1 MIAADSDHSLLGEL
15 DLHKLSASSHHVLV
29 LDAHDTTAPLASQV
43 SVVVELSLEQSSEL
57 LKVDEVLAA
66 DFGES
71 DASGS
76 LEVDKLAK
84 VGLAADEAEGDT
96 LLAAESGQVDDE
108 LNRVDVVGD
117 HDHLGLVLLDQRGD
131 VVEAELEVHGL
142 LGLLGVL
149 AASFALS
156 FSLESVGLLLVGL
169 RGVLGKQ
176 FKELGSLVLLKGL
189 AELVDGGGHL
199 QSLHENSLLSL
210 DSNVARPFDKT
221 GEVTLGL
228 DVSSKSE
235 IFSVL
240 LEERTGSSTS
250 ATSTSL

>member
-1 MIAADSDHSLLGEL
+1 MGFS
-15 DLHKLSASSHHVLV
+15 VF
-29 LDAHDTTAPLASQV
+29 LAS
-43 SVVVELSLEQSSEL
+43 LPP
-57 LKVDEVLAA
+57 
-66 DFGES
+66 
-71 DASGS
+71 
-76 LEVDKLAK
+76 
-84 VGLAADEAEGDT
+84 
-96 LLAAESGQVDDE
+96 
-108 LNRVDVVGD
+108 
-117 HDHLGLVLLDQRGD
+117 
-131 VVEAELEVHGL
+131 
-142 LGLLGVL
+142 
-149 AASFALS
+149 ALPC

-210 DSNVARPFDKT
+210 DSNVARPFDKA

-250 ATSTSL
+250 ATSTSLGFNDLLSLSFLQIGRAHV